1 MDTLTQVDTLTRMDT
16 LTRAAD
22 TAFRAGLHLR
32 VAVFLTAVTQSR
44 CAPLHVNIICGSILV
59 FTTVWFHV

>member
-32 VAVFLTAVTQSR
+32 VAMCSYQRLHTAAG
-44 CAPLHVNIICGSILV
+44 CAVPR
-59 FTTVWFHV
+59 FM